1 MSPHGRPKGESL
13 RPWAEGDPMSP
24 HGRPKGESPRPWAE
38 GDPMSRQSPLGWAA
52 LGPQATGGID
62 WSDPADCALFDPYL
76 QWALA
81 TGFAGYARDP
91 EGRVPIGIELLP
103 GERGRRALH
112 TLVDEGTLGV
122 PSSYLHDPRVRHCTA
137 RIRIEDFARL
147 RGRVQRMELGLT
159 ALRDGCEAGEPVL
172 GPWGDAIAAGGEP
185 CAMSRVVIGIVD
197 DGCAFAHEQFRAS
210 GGGTRVRWLWRQD
223 GAPAA
228 DRQLWAI
235 PAGFNYGAEASGER
249 LMRQEAG
256 RSPDPVDEAR
266 LYERAGMA
274 GLALGLPPHGTRVM
288 DLAAGRVDPLLRQAS
303 EQAPA
308 HLIEPASLPP
318 DAAGQADIVFVQMPQ
333 RAMQDASGA
342 WLTVHVLDA
351 VRYILARSGDAAAVV
366 VNISL
371 GAFAGPHDGSS
382 LLEAALD
389 ELIEQHAPRLQ
400 VVLAAG
406 NSFQLAAHAGLELPA
421 GATRQLRWHVPVDDP
436 TENFVEVWATP
447 AQGARCP
454 DGRLALQARL
464 TPPDGAPGSPV
475 AEAGRSFAWFGAQS
489 AGAGPAR
496 PACVLAHTAEGVNGS
511 ASRLVLVSMAPG
523 QAGFWTLSLTN
534 TGQVPLSIQAYIE
547 RDDSL
552 PGGRPRQ
559 ALFVGDTESDSAP
572 VSHSG
577 TLSSLAT
584 GRHTLVVG
592 AHQWR
597 DGALASF
604 SASGP
609 GRGTAAGRRAGP
621 DLTAPGTAG
630 PRCGLFAA
638 GALSGGASVP
648 SQGTSMAAPVVTRQ
662 LANLL
667 ATEAGRRL
675 DRARLI
681 DALVGQRHRVQH
693 PRGGWGRLHLPL
705 QPAVPACAGP
715 VEEAPLHRP
724 APREARPAA
733 DALALATTAEA
744 AG

>member
-1 MSPHGRPKGESL
+1 MSPHGRPT
-13 RPWAEGDPMSP
+13 
-24 HGRPKGESPRPWAE
+24 GESPRPPAE
-38 GDPMSRQSPLGWAA
+38 GSPMSCESPPGWAA

-91 EGRVPIGIELLP
+91 EGRVPIGIELLA
-103 GERGRRALH
+103 GERGRRALQ
-112 TLVDEGTLGV
+112 TLVDEGTLRV
-122 PSSYLHDPRVRHCTA
+122 PSVYLHDPRVRHCTA
-137 RIRIEDFARL
+137 RIRTEDFARL

-159 ALRDGCEAGEPVL
+159 ALRDGREAGEPAL
-172 GPWGDAIAAGGEP
+172 GPWADADAAAAGGEP
-185 CAMSRVVIGIVD
+185 RAMSRVVIGIVD

-210 GGGTRVRWLWRQD
+210 EGGTRVRWLWCQD
-223 GAPAA
+223 GTPAA
-228 DRQLWAI
+228 DRQLWAT
-235 PAGFNYGAEASGER
+235 PRGFDYGAEASGER
-249 LMRQEAG
+249 LMRQGED
-256 RSPDPVDEAR
+256 PDPADEAR

-288 DLAAGRVDPLLRQAS
+288 DLAAGRVDPLLRQVS
-303 EQAPA
+303 EQVPA
-308 HLIEPASLPP
+308 RLIEPASLPP
-318 DAAGQADIVFVQMPQ
+318 DAAGQADILFVQMPQ

-351 VRYILARSGDAAAVV
+351 VRYILERSGDAAAVV

-406 NSFQLAAHAGLELPA
+406 NSFQLAAHASLELPA

-436 TENFVEVWATP
+436 TENFVEVWAAP
-447 AQGARCP
+447 PEGARCP

-464 TPPDGAPGSPV
+464 TPPDGAPASPV
-475 AEAGRSFAWFGAQS
+475 AEAGRSFAWFGAWP

-496 PACVLAHTAEGVNGS
+496 PACVLAHTTEGVNGS

-559 ALFVGDTESDSAP
+559 ALFVGGTETGIAP
-572 VSHSG
+572 VSHLG

-584 GRHTLVVG
+584 GRHPLVVG

-609 GRGTAAGRRAGP
+609 GGEAAAGRRAGP

-630 PRCGLFAA
+630 PRGGLLAA
-638 GALSGGASVP
+638 GALSGGASVF
-648 SQGTSMAAPVVTRQ
+648 SQGTSMAAPAVARQ

-675 DRARLI
+675 DRTQLI
-681 DALVGQRHRVQH
+681 DALVGRRYRVQH
-693 PRGGWGRLHLPL
+693 PRGGWGRLKPPC

-715 VEEAPLHRP
+715 AEERSPHRLP
-724 APREARPAA
+724 PREARLELTA
-733 DALALATTAEA
+733 DALALAATEV

>member
-1 MSPHGRPKGESL
+1 MSPHPVRPKREFL
-13 RPWAEGDPMSP
+13 APQ
-24 HGRPKGESPRPWAE
+24 AE
-38 GDPMSRQSPLGWAA
+38 GDPMSRQSSPPGWAA

-103 GERGRRALH
+103 GECGRHALH
-112 TLVDEGTLGV
+112 TLVDEGTLRV

-147 RGRVQRMELGLT
+147 RSRVQRMELGLT
-159 ALRDGCEAGEPVL
+159 ALRDGCEGGEPVL
-172 GPWGDAIAAGGEP
+172 GPWGDAAAAGAEP
-185 CAMSRVVIGIVD
+185 RAMSRVVIGIVD

-210 GGGTRVRWLWRQD
+210 GGGTRVRWLWCQD
-223 GAPAA
+223 GMPAA
-228 DRQLWAI
+228 DRRLWAT
-235 PAGFNYGAEASGER
+235 PAGFDYGAEASGER
-249 LMRQEAG
+249 LMGHGAG
-256 RSPDPVDEAR
+256 GRPDPADEAR

-274 GLALGLPPHGTRVM
+274 ALALGLPPHGTRVM
-288 DLAAGRVDPLLRQAS
+288 DLAAGRVDPLLRQVR

-308 HLIEPASLPP
+308 HPIEPASLQP

-436 TENFVEVWATP
+436 TENFVEVWAAP
-447 AQGARCP
+447 ADGARCP
-454 DGRLALQARL
+454 AGRLALQARL

-475 AEAGRSFAWFGAQS
+475 AEAGRSFAWFGAR
-489 AGAGPAR
+489 PAR
-496 PACVLAHTAEGVNGS
+496 PACVLTHTAEGVNGS

-523 QAGFWTLSLTN
+523 QGGFWTLSLTN
-534 TGQVPLSIQAYIE
+534 TGQVPLSIQAYME

-559 ALFVGDTESDSAP
+559 ALFVGDTETDGAP
-572 VSHSG
+572 VGHCC

-584 GRHTLVVG
+584 GRHTFVVG

-609 GRGTAAGRRAGP
+609 GRGTAASRRAGP
-621 DLTAPGTAG
+621 DLTAPGAAG
-630 PRCGLFAA
+630 PRCGLLAA
-638 GALSGGASVP
+638 GALSGGASVA

-662 LANLL
+662 LVNLL

-675 DRARLI
+675 DRTQLI
-681 DALVGQRHRVQH
+681 DALVGQRYRMQH
-693 PRGGWGRLHLPL
+693 PRGGWGRLRPS
-705 QPAVPACAGP
+705 PRPTVPACAGP
-715 VEEAPLHRP
+715 AEEALLHRP
-724 APREARPAA
+724 APWESRPAA
-733 DALALATTAEA
+733 DARALAATAEA